1 MIIYLAI
8 LCALFGMVKSP
19 VKMVVG
25 DLQIGDQVGSRLE
38 SPGVHPIFLLRT
50 SFFYSVFSMFHPEI
64 GERILGPFL
73 GICHGMR
80 HLCDLVGK
88 WRSISGKDLKNW

>member
-1 MIIYLAI
+1 LIPNVSQHLSRVKKPKRKGMIIYLAI

-38 SPGVHPIFLLRT
+38 SPGSFLASR
-50 SFFYSVFSMFHPEI
+50 FH
-64 GERILGPFL
+64 
-73 GICHGMR
+73 HSGMR
-80 HLCDLVGK
+80 K
-88 WRSISGKDLKNW
+88 SISNIHHPTLIDSFCS